1 MDTGQPRNMGQGG
14 FRSAFAIAAILAAAA
29 FCGPAAG
36 ATDCSTRLLSDWRD
50 GRIDAT
56 YPVHCYREALA
67 NLPEDLQVYSTA
79 EGDLTRALQVQLAA
93 PHKAK
98 AAGGG
103 GDSGGVSILLV
114 LAVTVGLVLAGS
126 SLAVIAR

>member
-1 MDTGQPRNMGQGG
+1 MGQGG
-14 FRSAFAIAAILAAAA
+14 YRLAFAIAAIFAAAA

-36 ATDCSTRLLSDWRD
+36 ATDCSAQLLSDWRD
-50 GRIDAT
+50 GRIDGT

-67 NLPEDLQVYSTA
+67 KLPEDLQVYSTA
-79 EGDLTRALQVQLAA
+79 ESDLTRALQAQLDA
-93 PHKAK
+93 PHATK

-103 GDSGGVSILLV
+103 GESGGVSPLLV
-114 LAVTVGLVLAGS
+114 LAVTAGLVVAGS